1 MNNLK
6 KIFNKEVGIFT
17 FVIWTIINIT
27 RIQDIYFST
36 ILIVTNA
43 VVKVLHLIFMY
54 FIFLKLFNLV
64 KNRKEEN
71 GKIEFRTFIIYF
83 GILFLCL
90 IITWPGTWSWDD
102 ITILN
107 RASSL
112 DFTPWQ
118 HFFSGLFHTLCLQ
131 TIPIAA
137 GVIFIQI
144 LIASLIVGYVASEI
158 SSIYGKDN
166 KQKTIISIC
175 ILIISLFPPIILYIL
190 SGFRMGIYAFFE
202 LLVITKLLVIYKKDE
217 KIKIQNL
224 LEISFFIIIISC
236 WRTEAIYYPIVVFIL
251 FLILGKKVIS
261 RKIALIFLIT
271 TMIINYGIGKY
282 NNSLIGN
289 NNYSLTATMNEV
301 VSLVR
306 VADNSNEEELEKI
319 NKIIDIDFVLNNPN
333 YNGEAC
339 YWTPGVVRNYSDD
352 EYKDYLKSYAK
363 LTLKYPTVTINSMW
377 GTFYDTVSGD
387 RRDNKQRTRTMIK
400 SEGIGNTLNLFDE
413 NDGTGELWSNIKS
426 RYKNPIN
433 IRLRNSL
440 IMLLGGIDRE
450 YNITILH
457 RLFWNCIIPFILIIA
472 SLIYRLIKKDWYMV
486 VLILLIMARV
496 PLLFA
501 TAPAPYFMYYLSVYL
516 CSYILSFI
524 TIFEIISKYKN
535 QNRKDKVKD
544 ENKKEY
550 KIKVKRIIKQFLSFL
565 LVSGVGWLID
575 FTIYFILTKFIGL
588 KVIYA
593 NILSSIPAITYV
605 FLMSN
610 KKIFKN
616 TESKLSIKIKYLI
629 YFGYQLILLFCI
641 SALGEFLYSKLLNI
655 VAIPII
661 LNNLKI
667 VIKILIT
674 PITMTLNFIVLKN
687 IIEKL

>member
-36 ILIVTNA
+36 NLIVTNA
-43 VVKVLHLIFMY
+43 VVKILHLIFMY

-64 KNRKEEN
+64 KNRKEEK
-71 GKIEFRTFIIYF
+71 GKIEFWTFIIYF

-107 RASSL
+107 RATSL

-131 TIPIAA
+131 TIPIAT
-137 GVIFIQI
+137 GVIFMQI
-144 LIASLIVGYVASEI
+144 LIASLVVGYVASEI
-158 SSIYGKDN
+158 GNIYGKDS
-166 KQKTIISIC
+166 KQKIIIAISIS
-175 ILIISLFPPIILYIL
+175 IISLFPPIILYIL

-202 LLVITKLLVIYKKDE
+202 LLVITKLLVIYKKYE
-217 KIKIQNL
+217 KIEIQDL
-224 LEISFFIIIISC
+224 LEISFFTIVISC

-251 FLILGKKVIS
+251 FLILGKKIIS
-261 RKIALIFLIT
+261 RKLALIFLIT
-271 TMIINYGIGKY
+271 TMVINYGIGKY

-306 VADNSNEEELEKI
+306 TSDDSDEKEIEKI
-319 NKIIDIDFVLNNPN
+319 NKVIDIEFVFNNPN
-333 YNGEAC
+333 CNGEAC
-339 YWTPGVVRNYSDD
+339 YWTPGVVRNYSDE

-377 GTFYDTVSGD
+377 DTFFNTISGCGN
-387 RRDNKQRTRTMIK
+387 DNKQVVRNNIK
-400 SEGIGNTLNLFDE
+400 GSGNTLKLFDE
-413 NDGTGELWSNIKS
+413 NDGAGELWSNIKS
-426 RYKNPIN
+426 RYKKPIN
-433 IRLRNSL
+433 SKLRNSL

-457 RLFWNCIIPFILIIA
+457 RLFWNCIIPFILIIF
-472 SLIYRLIKKDWYMV
+472 SLIYRLIKKDWYMS
-486 VLILLIMARV
+486 VLILLVMARV
-496 PLLFA
+496 PLLFV

-524 TIFEIISKYKN
+524 TIFEIISKSKKQQSSKN
-535 QNRKDKVKD
+535 ERKI

-550 KIKVKRIIKQFLSFL
+550 KIKAKKIIKQFLSFL

-610 KKIFKN
+610 KNIFKN

-655 VAIPII
+655 IAIPII

>member
-6 KIFNKEVGIFT
+6 KLFNKEVGIFA
-17 FVIWTIINIT
+17 FVIWTIMNVT

-36 ILIVTNA
+36 NLIVTNA
-43 VVKVLHLIFMY
+43 VVKILHLIFMY

-64 KNRKEEN
+64 KNREEEK
-71 GKIEFRTFIIYF
+71 GKIEFWTFIIYF
-83 GILFLCL
+83 GILVLCL

-107 RASSL
+107 GASGL
-112 DFTPWQ
+112 DFSPWQ

-131 TIPIAA
+131 SIPIAS

-144 LIASLIVGYVASEI
+144 LIASLVVGYVASEI
-158 SSIYGKDN
+158 SSIYGKN
-166 KQKTIISIC
+166 SKQKIIIVISIS
-175 ILIISLFPPIILYIL
+175 IISLFPPIILYIL

-202 LLVITKLLVIYKKDE
+202 LLVMTKLLAIYKKYE
-217 KIKIQNL
+217 KIEIQDL
-224 LEISFFIIIISC
+224 LEISFFTIIISC
-236 WRTEAIYYPIVVFIL
+236 WRTEAIYYPIIVFIL
-251 FLILGKKVIS
+251 FLILGKKIIP
-261 RKIALIFLIT
+261 RKLALMFLIT

-282 NNSLIGN
+282 NNRLIGN

-306 VADNSNEEELEKI
+306 VSDNSDEKEIKKI
-319 NKIIDIDFVLNNPN
+319 NKVIDVQFVLNNPT

-339 YWTPGVVRNYSDD
+339 YWTPNVVRNYSDE

-363 LTLKYPTVTINSMW
+363 LTLKYPSVTINSMW
-377 GTFYDTVSGD
+377 NIFYNAVSGQGK
-387 RRDNKQRTRTMIK
+387 DNKQVVRNNIK
-400 SEGIGNTLNLFDE
+400 GSGNTLKLFDIS
-413 NDGTGELWSNIKS
+413 DGTGSLWNNNKS
-426 RYKNPIN
+426 RYKKPISIN
-433 IRLRNSL
+433 IRNGF
-440 IMLLGGIDRE
+440 IMILGGVDKE

-457 RLFWNCIIPFILIIA
+457 RLFWNCIIPFILIIF
-472 SLIYRLIKKDWYMV
+472 SLIYRLIKKDWYMS
-486 VLILLIMARV
+486 VLILLVMARV

-524 TIFEIISKYKN
+524 TIFEIINKYKN
-535 QNRKDKVKD
+535 QNGKDKAKV
-544 ENKKEY
+544 ENKEDY
-550 KIKVKRIIKQFLSFL
+550 KIKAKKIIKQFLSFL

-661 LNNLKI
+661 FNNLKI